1 MPAKK
6 KDDVKKSVKKG
17 KGEAKKG
24 KAPPQSKKGSKAKKE
39 EPAEAGAAA
48 EEPESEPDDGADAA
62 PTHNPYAD
70 EPMPS
75 AKCRVCNAE
84 SMDSVLELCS
94 CKCLHHECCLL
105 AHAESLWASH
115 STLLTLREQDT
126 ALHNVPGY
134 EQLHAVWLERQG
146 LPAHTFLRLVC
157 NAKVEQCEKRAT
169 H

>member
-48 EEPESEPDDGADAA
+48 EEPESEPDDGDDAS
-62 PTHNPYAD
+62 THNPYAD

-75 AKCRVCNAE
+75 SKCRVCNAE

-115 STLLTLREQDT
+115 STLLTLRNQDT